1 MEENKNIEALLD
13 GEILTR
19 IRELHKF
26 QEGSQEK
33 KNAISELEKLFA
45 LRNDTVRLRV
55 EAEEKRE
62 KMDEEIAV
70 HVREAQSKEKQLEE
84 QKKDR
89 WFKVIIAGVELIVPI
104 IFYGIW
110 MRRGFKFEKDGTYTS
125 TTFRNLFSKFRPT
138 KK

>member
-19 IRELHKF
+19 IRELPKF

-55 EAEEKRE
+55 ETEEKRE